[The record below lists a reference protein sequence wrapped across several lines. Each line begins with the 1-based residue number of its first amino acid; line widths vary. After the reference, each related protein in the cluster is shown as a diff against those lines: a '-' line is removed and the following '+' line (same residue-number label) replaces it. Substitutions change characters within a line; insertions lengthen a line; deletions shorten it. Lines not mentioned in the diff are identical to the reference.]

1 MDYPVA
7 LTSQLKH
14 HLRSL
19 RKARGLTQADLARR
33 LGVVQ
38 SRVADIE
45 ANPGAVSVEQ
55 LTQVL
60 TMLNAQLVVRDT
72 QPQKDVSTLMSGVV
86 QATAN
91 AGSVSAS
98 TESPASATGRLLRRG
113 SGDRF
118 CAKGRSWLTSRANS
132 GPG

>member
-98 TESPASATGRLLRRG
+98 TESPASA
-113 SGDRF
+113 DRT
-118 CAKGRSWLTSRANS
+118 APPQGEW
-132 GPG
+132 

>member
-7 LTSQLKH
+7 LSSQLKQ

-19 RKARGLTQADLARR
+19 RKARGLTQAQLARL

-55 LTQVL
+55 LLQVL
-60 TMLNAQLVVRDT
+60 NVLNAQVMIRDNRPAPDMT
-72 QPQKDVSTLMSGVV
+72 VALTGVETGTHPGSTTVAPEIAQDNYSPPQG
-86 QATAN
+86 Q
-91 AGSVSAS
+91 
-98 TESPASATGRLLRRG
+98 
-113 SGDRF
+113 
-118 CAKGRSWLTSRANS
+118 W
-132 GPG
+132 

>member
-7 LTSQLKH
+7 LSIQLRQ

-19 RKARGLTQADLARR
+19 RKARGLTQAGLARL

-55 LTQVL
+55 LLQVL
-60 TMLNAQLVVRDT
+60 HVLDAQVVLRDNRPGSNVT
-72 QPQKDVSTLMSGVV
+72 VALTGVE
-86 QATAN
+86 TRTH
-91 AGSVSAS
+91 AGSVSA
-98 TESPASATGRLLRRG
+98 TPVPQTAPAQ
-113 SGDRF
+113 D
-118 CAKGRSWLTSRANS
+118 KN
-132 GPG
+132 GPPQGQW

>member
-7 LTSQLKH
+7 LSNQLKQ

-19 RKARGLTQADLARR
+19 RKARGLTQTALAQL

-55 LTQVL
+55 LLQVL
-60 TMLNAQLVVRDT
+60 NVLNAQVVIRDNRPT
-72 QPQKDVSTLMSGVV
+72 DVAGALTGVETRA
-86 QATAN
+86 Q
-91 AGSVSAS
+91 AGSVTVTPKTAQDKN
-98 TESPASATGRLLRRG
+98 SPPQGQ
-113 SGDRF
+113 
-118 CAKGRSWLTSRANS
+118 W
-132 GPG
+132 